1 MRAYAYF
8 RIDGISVNEF
18 NYTSYLLGYG
28 YEIPKNR
35 FIFENV
41 KVSIPFEF
49 RHQFKILINYTL
61 ESGDLLLIDGIDAL
75 GSNFK
80 EIYTTVNFI
89 FKKGIRLV
97 CLDFSKKE
105 IKGDIKKIFF
115 HFLKIC
121 SDFDKKVQL
130 DKMMDSKKNNKV
142 GRPEILNKKQ
152 KREVIEKFKNGQS
165 VYSLARQY
173 SVTRTVIQRLLAKSS
188 ESIILE
194 DSGEK

>member
-18 NYTSYLLGYG
+18 NYANYLLDYG

-35 FIFENV
+35 FIFERV

-49 RHQFKILINYTL
+49 RNQIKILINYTL

-80 EIYTTVNFI
+80 EIYATVNFI

-130 DKMMDSKKNNKV
+130 DKMMSNKKNNKV

-188 ESIILE
+188 ENIILE
-194 DSGEK
+194 D

>member
-18 NYTSYLLGYG
+18 NYANYLLDYG

-35 FIFENV
+35 FIFERV

-49 RHQFKILINYTL
+49 RNQIKILINYTL

-130 DKMMDSKKNNKV
+130 DKMMSNKKNNKV

-188 ESIILE
+188 ENIILE
-194 DSGEK
+194 D

>member
-1 MRAYAYF
+1 VRAYAYF
-8 RIDGISVNEF
+8 RIDGGSVNEF
-18 NYTSYLLGYG
+18 NYSNYLLGYG
-28 YEIPKNR
+28 YQIPENR
-35 FIFENV
+35 LIFEQV

-80 EIYTTVNFI
+80 EIYATVNFI

-130 DKMMDSKKNNKV
+130 DKMVSSKKNTKV
-142 GRPEILNKKQ
+142 GRPEILNKRQ
-152 KREVIEKFKNGQS
+152 KKEVIEKFKNGQS

-188 ESIILE
+188 ESIIFE
-194 DSGEK
+194 D